1 MHLSLWGIS
10 CGPGLFNN
18 SQSTQERWASAYR
31 TPTPGLVPFPVFQ
44 RPTESQHT
52 WWISLFVP
60 KRGGQNSDPHSRSF
74 MDRGSEECIRK
85 CVRFE
90 HKEKE
95 LVHPAAGLSSG
106 HMHALCPLSPSHLS
120 PCSTSDFSFFS
131 VVSFF
136 NNSKGK
142 SQPSPRCL
150 LSLHPHPQFIKNTK
164 CSANHFYEQ
173 LSTSVHV
180 AGGSWQGSADKKE
193 DGHRCWG
200 PSEWVPCLLPA
211 PIQCGLCP
219 CSPWRMR

>member
-1 MHLSLWGIS
+1 MHLNLRGIS
-10 CGPGLFNN
+10 CGPGLFSN
-18 SQSTQERWASAYR
+18 SQRIVCRKGGLLPTGL
-31 TPTPGLVPFPVFQ
+31 PTPGLVPFPVFQ

-52 WWISLFVP
+52 WWISFFVP

-106 HMHALCPLSPSHLS
+106 HMRALCPLSPSHLS

-142 SQPSPRCL
+142 SQPSPRCHP
-150 LSLHPHPQFIKNTK
+150 SLHPHPQFIKNTK

-180 AGGSWQGSADKKE
+180 AGGSWQGSADKKMGA
-193 DGHRCWG
+193 DVGG
-200 PSEWVPCLLPA
+200 LVSGFPASLLPSSVASA
-211 PIQCGLCP
+211 PAPLGG
-219 CSPWRMR
+219 

>member
-1 MHLSLWGIS
+1 M
-10 CGPGLFNN
+10 
-18 SQSTQERWASAYR
+18 
-31 TPTPGLVPFPVFQ
+31 
-44 RPTESQHT
+44 
-52 WWISLFVP
+52 
-60 KRGGQNSDPHSRSF
+60 
-74 MDRGSEECIRK
+74 
-85 CVRFE
+85 RFE

-95 LVHPAAGLSSG
+95 LAHPVAELSSG

-142 SQPSPRCL
+142 SQPSPRCH

-180 AGGSWQGSADKKE
+180 AGGSWQGSADKKMGA
-193 DGHRCWG
+193 DVGGLGRR
-200 PSEWVPCLLPA
+200 VPCLLPA